1 MKATDIKSIFQALVC
16 QWTQDSSNWK
26 KPAQLKMSLEKDN
39 KSHRGMSDNLDK
51 AYGAM
56 SKSKCPY
63 QVYRGAVYEKVTRPV
78 IHGAYHGVRHI
89 NTGNP
94 AELAR
99 AKDQFLF
106 TKFLN

>member
-1 MKATDIKSIFQALVC
+1 
-16 QWTQDSSNWK
+16 
-26 KPAQLKMSLEKDN
+26 MSLEKDN

-78 IHGAYHGVRHI
+78 IHGAYHGARHI
-89 NTGNP
+89 KTGNP

-99 AKDQFLF
+99 AKDQFSKIGTGQSQADYL
-106 TKFLN
+106 KQHREEAKKMEQKK